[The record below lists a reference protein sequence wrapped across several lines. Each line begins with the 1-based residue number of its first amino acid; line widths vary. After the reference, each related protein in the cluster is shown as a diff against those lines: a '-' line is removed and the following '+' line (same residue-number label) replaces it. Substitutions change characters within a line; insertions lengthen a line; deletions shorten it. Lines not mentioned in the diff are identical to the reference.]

1 MRSVFEAA
9 FATPWNMSEE
19 ICYLSATE
27 MAAAIRAGRLSAR
40 ELMQAHLDRIETLNP
55 KLNAIVTLHAEQ
67 ALDAARAADEA
78 QARGEPL
85 GPLHGLPVVHKD
97 LLATA
102 GMRTTYGSRAYQDH
116 VPKRSALIVER
127 QQRAGAISIGKTN
140 TPEFGAGAQTFNEV
154 FGATRNPY
162 DPAKTCGG
170 SSGGSAVALAAGMAA
185 LADGTD
191 MGGSLRC
198 PANFCNV
205 VGLRPSVGRVPQVPA
220 LDGWGSLSVSGPMAR
235 TVEDLALMLSVIAG
249 ADARDPLAISGD
261 GAPFRAPLA
270 RDLKGLRVA
279 WCPDLGG
286 LPVERRVRQAL
297 EAGRAAFEDLGC
309 VVEED
314 CPDLRD
320 AHEIFMNL
328 RAYSFEL
335 QLGAVMDAHPGVLK
349 DAIVWNIEAGRK
361 LSAAQ
366 LARTEKLRTALF
378 LRMHA
383 FMQRYDVIAMPVNQ
397 VAPFP
402 VEQQYVTEIDGVQ
415 MENYIDWMRSCYLV
429 TATTHPAM
437 SVPCGF
443 TDEGLPVGLQL
454 VGRHQ
459 GEFALLQVAH
469 AFEQATAAG
478 RRRPPLT

>member
-1 MRSVFEAA
+1 MRD
-9 FATPWNMSEE
+9 E
-19 ICYLSATE
+19 IYAMSATE
-27 MAAAIRAGRLSAR
+27 MAAAIRSGRLSAR
-40 ELMQAHLDRIETLNP
+40 ELMQAHLERIEAFNP
-55 KLNAIVTLHAEQ
+55 QLNAIVTLHADQ
-67 ALDAARAADEA
+67 ALEAARAADEA

-102 GMRTTYGSRAYQDH
+102 GMRTTYGSRVYQH
-116 VPKRSALIVER
+116 NVPKRSALIVER

-154 FGATRNPY
+154 FGATRNPW
-162 DPAKTCGG
+162 DLSRTCGG

-205 VGLRPSVGRVPQVPA
+205 VGLRPSVGRVPQLPA

-249 ADARDPLAISGD
+249 PDARDPLAISD
-261 GAPFRAPLA
+261 DPAVFRSPLA
-270 RDLKGLRVA
+270 RDLKGMRVA
-279 WCPDLGG
+279 WCPDIGG
-286 LPVERRVRQAL
+286 LPVERKVRQVVDAQ
-297 EAGRAAFEDLGC
+297 RRVFEDLGC
-309 VVEED
+309 VVEDD

-320 AHEIFMNL
+320 AHDIFMNL

-335 QLGAVMDAHPGVLK
+335 QLGAVMDAHPGMLK

-361 LSAAQ
+361 LSAVQ

-402 VEQQYVTEIDGVQ
+402 VEQQYVTEIDGVK
-415 MENYIDWMRSCYLV
+415 MDNYIDWMRSCYLV
-429 TATTHPAM
+429 TATTLPAL
-437 SVPCGF
+437 SVPAGF
-443 TDEGLPVGLQL
+443 TGDGLPVGLQL
-454 VGRHQ
+454 VGRHR
-459 GEFALLQVAH
+459 GEFALLQIAH
-469 AFEQATAAG
+469 GFEQANCSG
-478 RRRPPLT
+478 RRRPQLNTIVNT